1 MALTTNFGITLLN
14 GSDTAGYSS
23 INTVVQSV
31 DTALNTKTNVM
42 GMIMILDTSVT
53 PTAPPNWT
61 SLGSGL
67 SVGLP
72 TLTLPFVWIKKT
84 TL

>member
-23 INTVVQSV
+23 INTVIQSV
-31 DTALNTKTNVM
+31 DTALNTKTNVI
-42 GMIMILDTSVT
+42 GMIMIFD
-53 PTAPPNWT
+53 T
-61 SLGSGL
+61 SLGSPPTNWSNL
-67 SVGLP
+67 TNTVAGLP
-72 TLTLPFVWIKKT
+72 TLSSPYVWIKKT

>member
-23 INTVVQSV
+23 INTVIQSV
-31 DTALNTKTNVM
+31 DTALNTKTNVI
-42 GMIMILDTSVT
+42 GMIMIFD
-53 PTAPPNWT
+53 T
-61 SLGSGL
+61 SLGSVPTNWSNL
-67 SVGLP
+67 TNTVAGLP
-72 TLTLPFVWIKKT
+72 TLSGTYVWIKKI